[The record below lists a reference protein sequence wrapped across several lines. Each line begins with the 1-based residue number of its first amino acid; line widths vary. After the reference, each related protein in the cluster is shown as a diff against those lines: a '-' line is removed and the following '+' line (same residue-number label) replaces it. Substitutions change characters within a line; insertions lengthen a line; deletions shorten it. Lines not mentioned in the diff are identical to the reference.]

1 MIYDVYV
8 EYRLPG
14 MTDEEVQKFGQQ
26 VYEGTK
32 NKLEKENRKL
42 KELVEAN
49 R

>member
-14 MTDEEVQKFGQQ
+14 KTEEEVKEFGQQ
-26 VYEGTK
+26 VYDATK
-32 NKLEKENRKL
+32 SKLESENQKL

-49 R
+49 Y